1 MKRDAKQIDGLR
13 ELIAL
18 LGRITTT
25 NEALLLRI
33 NEKID
38 AVKRADIESLRL
50 ATLAEQ
56 RLVQE
61 IEDHNGIRRP
71 LMDRVGVALGFG
83 PGVGRTM
90 TVSQILER
98 LPEKSASALT
108 DAATRLREVMV
119 QVTQAN
125 RAAGW
130 WQRAKLESSRPWGNE
145 SLEEAD
151 PQVWHRLEAGEDT
164 GCKPVPHWFNRQVRV
179 TGHGTA

>member
-18 LGRITTT
+18 LGQITTT

-50 ATLAEQ
+50 ATFAEQ

-125 RAAGW
+125 RAAGTICETMLGHLS
-130 WQRAKLESSRPWGNE
+130 AVFSSAASWGQ
-145 SLEEAD
+145 EATGYSNRGGL
-151 PQVWHRLEAGEDT
+151 VATREARIIETVG
-164 GCKPVPHWFNRQVRV
+164 
-179 TGHGTA
+179 